1 MSRPPCFV
9 FFLLPFLFKSVYYHI
24 GTDRPMAAPVFCFS
38 LMAAPRVV
46 SGGRLLR
53 QMAGYGEVALPD
65 LMPGQVHELVLGY
78 AAAELRPVNRAWL
91 PLGPYLRAGDGTT
104 HALPPLPAGVQGTF
118 WAEFTTE
125 DRQMEALIA
134 PRILGVAQKAWESGD
149 PGTGTMTG
157 PELRA
162 LSRSYGPV
170 FDAMGWDW
178 YRGA

>member
-1 MSRPPCFV
+1 MGHDVVMCPAQHVYLDMAHSGDPDDWGAAWAAFV
-9 FFLLPFLFKSVYYHI
+9 DLGEVLNWS
-24 GTDRPMAAPVFCFS
+24 PVP
-38 LMAAPRVV
+38 AGAEDIAPRVV
-46 SGGRLLR
+46 
-53 QMAGYGEVALPD
+53 
-65 LMPGQVHELVLGY
+65 
-78 AAAELRPVNRAWL
+78 
-91 PLGPYLRAGDGTT
+91 
-104 HALPPLPAGVQGTF
+104 GVQGTF
-118 WAEFTTE
+118 WGEFTTE